1 MTDIENNRKSLFYDK
16 YHKLLLLIPL
26 ALLLTSLIYIMSFY
40 SQNHDIMLKDVSLS
54 GGTSLTIYSENLSL
68 KELQSFLKPKFEDV
82 VIRSLTD
89 LKSGKTI
96 ALSVESSAS
105 PDDLK
110 ASLESFLGYK
120 LDDSNSTTEF
130 TGESLGK
137 SFYRELLRAIIIAFI
152 FMSAVIFILFRSFLP
167 SSYVILSAFS
177 DIVIPL
183 AIIDFAGLRISTA
196 GIAAFLMLVGYSVDT
211 DILLT
216 TRVLK
221 RKGEDTLNNRIFG
234 AMKTGMTMTLTSLL
248 AVLFA
253 YFIVISPVLKQVFLI
268 LSIGLFI
275 DLIITWLLNAS
286 LLKWYC
292 EKRGLN

>member
-1 MTDIENNRKSLFYDK
+1 
-16 YHKLLLLIPL
+16 
-26 ALLLTSLIYIMSFY
+26 
-40 SQNHDIMLKDVSLS
+40 MLKDVSLS